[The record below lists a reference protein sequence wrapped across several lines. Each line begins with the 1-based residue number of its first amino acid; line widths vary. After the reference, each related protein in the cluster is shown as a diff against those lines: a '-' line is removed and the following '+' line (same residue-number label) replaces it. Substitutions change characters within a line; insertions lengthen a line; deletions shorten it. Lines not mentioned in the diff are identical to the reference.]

1 VSATALTLVSS
12 EDGPLGRDKHRYF
25 LYLNGRWRWRP
36 TKAMKA
42 YGFGLVTMGRGGPG
56 IDPDGH
62 PVPSL
67 EDRHRAEKLND
78 DWDKVRTGQVLAT
91 ARTTLVAY
99 PDGSIGRGYQRA
111 MELRKA
117 ERVAKGIT
125 WTKEQEKR
133 DSWPRAWKWLE
144 RFGHCGPGTMQ
155 PEHFLRINAV
165 TGEAM
170 GLVPEVET
178 KVSITER
185 HMVIK
190 VWRALWKRMGGMST
204 EDGRKFCDREADP
217 SKSFS
222 NTPPKPRDQVWYRR
236 EVHKLVQVAWRNEYY
251 GLAALMAV
259 AWDSQ
264 LSPIDNRTLT
274 LAQVRN
280 DNIGIYFAVDRAKT
294 GKAAAATLTQWSQ
307 AVLVA
312 YLNGFGAELFD
323 TAPLFW
329 TRGGRPVSRDGATG
343 RWGGDHGGGRH
354 VPARP
359 YTKSSLTPDF
369 SKVREL
375 AFGKDEKRQL
385 QDMRR
390 SGAVEGDAGGGSI
403 EDQANKMAN
412 TVDSNNQLRKTYN
425 PVNVG
430 SVRRF
435 DKARVIGAKI
445 LEQRADESVTAP
457 PLVTLLQQRRD
468 RKSLK

>member
-1 VSATALTLVSS
+1 VSATSLTLVK
-12 EDGPLGRDKHRYF
+12 DGPLGRDKHRYF
-25 LYLNGRWRWRP
+25 LYINGRWRP

-42 YGFGLVTMGRGGPG
+42 HGFGIVTMGRGGPG

-67 EDRHRAEKLND
+67 EDRQRAEQLND
-78 DWDKVRTGQVLAT
+78 GWDKVRTGQVSPA

-99 PDGSIGRGYQRA
+99 ADGSIARGFQRA
-111 MELRKA
+111 MEMRKA
-117 ERVAKGIT
+117 ARKAAGIT
-125 WTKEQEKR
+125 WTTEQEKR
-133 DSWPRAWKWLE
+133 DSWPRAWKWLKQ
-144 RFGHCGPGTMQ
+144 FGDCDPRTIE
-155 PEHFLRINAV
+155 PEHFLRIDAV
-165 TGEAM
+165 TGEPM
-170 GLVPEVET
+170 GLVPEIET

-190 VWRALWKRMGGMST
+190 VWRALWKRMAGM
-204 EDGRKFCDREADP
+204 KYCDLGADP
-217 SKSFS
+217 SHNFA

-236 EVHKLVQVAWRNEYY
+236 EVHKLVQIAWRNEYY
-251 GLAALMAV
+251 GLAALMSV

-280 DNIGIYFAVDRAKT
+280 DNVGIYFAVDRAKT

-359 YTKSSLTPDF
+359 YTKSSLNQDF

-412 TVDSNNQLRKTYN
+412 TVDSNKQLRKTYN
-425 PVNVG
+425 PVNVP
-430 SVRRF
+430 SVRRY
-435 DKARVIGAKI
+435 DENRLQGAKL
-445 LEQRADESVTAP
+445 LERRADESVTAP
-457 PLVTLLQQRRD
+457 PLVTLLKQRGE